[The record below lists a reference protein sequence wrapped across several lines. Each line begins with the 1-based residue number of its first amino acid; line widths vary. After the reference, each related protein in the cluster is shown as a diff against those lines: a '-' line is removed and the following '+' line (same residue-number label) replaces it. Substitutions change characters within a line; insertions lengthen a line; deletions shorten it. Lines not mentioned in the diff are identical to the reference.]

1 MRSNVVK
8 DTYKENGLTGLQN
21 LGNTCY
27 LNSVIQCLSHTYEL
41 HDFLNDKT
49 WAKKV
54 KNNFNTLLLVEFD
67 KLLRLMWSQNCIIA
81 PKGFVSFVQ
90 KLAKKNNN
98 DLFSGWDQND
108 ASEFL
113 VFLLDGFH
121 NALTRK
127 VSISITGD
135 VKNEKDKIA
144 LHCCSRFKDIS
155 FFDHVIVSDYTYFD
169 NGKIQLTGGLN
180 LINGQFNLKN
190 SQFKNS
196 LAEDA
201 INFVNSK
208 FKIKN
213 LNILNVNSDA
223 IDIDFGEGQIINSR
237 FQKISGDAID
247 LSGSKISIKDIV
259 ASNVADKAISVG
271 EKSTLNI
278 DNLKI
283 SNSRIGI
290 ASKDSS
296 KVEGKKIKISNCGLY
311 DFAVYQKK
319 SYFSGAFLNVQAETS
334 CKESIVQKGSK
345 LFLNDKKLV
354 DKIFDV
360 KKLYDGTL

>member
-135 VKNEKDKIA
+135 VKNEKDKSKTF
-144 LHCCSRFKDIS
+144 SR
-155 FFDHVIVSDYTYFD
+155 
-169 NGKIQLTGGLN
+169 
-180 LINGQFNLKN
+180 
-190 SQFKNS
+190 
-196 LAEDA
+196 
-201 INFVNSK
+201 NSK
-208 FKIKN
+208 N
-213 LNILNVNSDA
+213 
-223 IDIDFGEGQIINSR
+223 INSPSTSSYSPINDTETLITR
-237 FQKISGDAID
+237 IFKG
-247 LSGSKISIKDIV
+247 
-259 ASNVADKAISVG
+259 
-271 EKSTLNI
+271 KS
-278 DNLKI
+278 D
-283 SNSRIGI
+283 RIG
-290 ASKDSS
+290 
-296 KVEGKKIKISNCGLY
+296 
-311 DFAVYQKK
+311 
-319 SYFSGAFLNVQAETS
+319 
-334 CKESIVQKGSK
+334 
-345 LFLNDKKLV
+345 
-354 DKIFDV
+354 
-360 KKLYDGTL
+360 